1 MTKAPDLLHLSELT
15 VTLLACDEPILE
27 QEQAYLQHLFKVICY
42 RVDGNSLELY
52 DVITNKRTLVFERQP
67 SLQ

>member
-1 MTKAPDLLHLSELT
+1 MLS
-15 VTLLACDEPILE
+15 ACDEPILE

-67 SLQ
+67 